1 MELNVI
7 NSSTG
12 ASVTSWANG
21 LMDPPKSESWR
32 RHKALRC
39 GREYISAGPEIR
51 PRLSILQGKLTV
63 NSPNDAL
70 AAKLVGI
77 EQEVL
82 EQVHRKEQPM
92 ATVPP
97 RQAYEYRELDSLEEV
112 NRLSREDGFDLVQAV
127 FTTSGMRYIVRR
139 SEDQAESRRAGFSI
153 PG

>member
-77 EQEVL
+77 DARGPRTSSSQG
-82 EQVHRKEQPM
+82 
-92 ATVPP
+92 ATHGNCSPAP
-97 RQAYEYRELDSLEEV
+97 GLR
-112 NRLSREDGFDLVQAV
+112 
-127 FTTSGMRYIVRR
+127 
-139 SEDQAESRRAGFSI
+139 I
-153 PG
+153 P